1 MQKHKHTYLS
11 VHYLL
16 LLTGFLPSYSLGAV
30 QELAEAENS
39 KPGVSGPI
47 TRAEILT
54 IARRYAEHKWS
65 VNSDHVF
72 HGLDM
77 NGNQVDTPDKD
88 YRAGGF
94 EVGEENVGIPYKW
107 GGFSSIDQFDQG
119 ISENMFAGHLPKK
132 GSSPASSQA
141 VGVDC
146 SGLVSRCWDLPKKHS
161 TRSLG
166 NLCYDLDSYDELKP
180 GDIINRFDGHAV
192 IFESFADAER
202 TKVVVY
208 EAGGTKVQ
216 KSVYPVSQLKKGNF
230 KPLRYKPLDDRW
242 KPQSL
247 APPSMKMSDIDQVRF
262 EPDGE
267 NSPPFGEITNPLM
280 SAKQGDW
287 AIYELGPSDQVRLSV
302 SSANSEDIVI
312 RSRYSRAGKSQWN
325 ERSLG
330 TKDSILKA
338 IIDFGGFDQDFGKLK
353 LNSEK
358 VVSGRFRLSERSFE
372 AYHLFLEIDTSLLLR
387 GTTYPATIKVDCL
400 ISNDVPMLGII
411 KCKYVVTFMN
421 EGKPIGGSVKKMK
434 LIEFFKG

>member
-1 MQKHKHTYLS
+1 MAKHQQTFVAIFGL
-11 VHYLL
+11 VF
-16 LLTGFLPSYSLGAV
+16 LTCFLPSYRLWAV
-30 QELAEAENS
+30 QESPEAENS
-39 KPGVSGPI
+39 KPGIRAPI
-47 TRAEILT
+47 TRAEILA

-65 VNSDHVF
+65 ANSDHVF

-94 EVGEENVGIPYKW
+94 TVGEENVGIPYKW

-119 ISENMFAGHLPKK
+119 ISENMFAGHLPNK
-132 GSSPASSQA
+132 GSSPASPQA

-166 NLCYDLDSYDELKP
+166 NLCYYLDSYEDLEP
-180 GDIINRFDGHAV
+180 GDIINSFDGHAV

-202 TKVVVY
+202 KKVVVY

-216 KSVYPVSQLKKGNF
+216 KSVYPVSRLKKGNF

-242 KPQSL
+242 KPQTL
-247 APPSMKMSDIDQVRF
+247 APASMKMSDIDQVRF

-267 NSPPFGEITNPLM
+267 NSILFGEITNPLM
-280 SAKQGDW
+280 STKQGDW
-287 AIYELGPSDQVRLSV
+287 ATYALGPNDQTRLSV
-302 SSANSEDIVI
+302 SAANSEDIVI

-330 TKDSILKA
+330 TKDSMLKA
-338 IIDFGGFDQDFGKLK
+338 IIDFGGFDQDFGDLK
-353 LNSEK
+353 LNSAK
-358 VVSGRFRLSERSFE
+358 VVSGRFQLNERSFE
-372 AYHLFLEIDTSLLLR
+372 AYHLLLEIDTSLLLR

-411 KCKYVVTFMN
+411 KCKYVVTFMS